1 MQENKIEAKEYEA
14 NWEENKQVESN
25 FKKVFIPEDSYNA
38 NLKAIEVVELPD
50 FNDKTKK
57 LEKLALMLDIKEKGV
72 ELTHFLQ
79 PKISKGSTNKQGK
92 VYSNSKLYDL
102 LVDLNLKDKFKEE
115 VGSKFTANKVV
126 DFLNKYLTGKVLR
139 VTVKTSK
146 ANTPEQYSGIS
157 KILRFVEWWH
167 MDENL
172 KKEIVELMREIQNQD
187 SIEIGNSKTG
197 VIKVYVNF
205 DDPLSAERKL
215 SDAITLLQ
223 NKRKEVLG
231 E

>member
-79 PKISKGSTNKQGK
+79 PKISKGSTN
-92 VYSNSKLYDL
+92 N
-102 LVDLNLKDKFKEE
+102 N
-115 VGSKFTANKVV
+115 
-126 DFLNKYLTGKVLR
+126 
-139 VTVKTSK
+139 
-146 ANTPEQYSGIS
+146 I
-157 KILRFVEWWH
+157 
-167 MDENL
+167 
-172 KKEIVELMREIQNQD
+172 
-187 SIEIGNSKTG
+187 
-197 VIKVYVNF
+197 
-205 DDPLSAERKL
+205 
-215 SDAITLLQ
+215 
-223 NKRKEVLG
+223 
-231 E
+231 

>member
-14 NWEENKQVESN
+14 NWEENTKSETN

-57 LEKLALMLDIKEKGV
+57 LEKLALMFDIKEKGV

-115 VGSKFTANKVV
+115 VGPKFSAAKVV
-126 DFLNKYLTGKVLR
+126 EFLNKYLTGKVLR
-139 VTVKTSK
+139 VSVKTSK

-157 KILRFVEWWH
+157 KILRFVE
-167 MDENL
+167 
-172 KKEIVELMREIQNQD
+172 
-187 SIEIGNSKTG
+187 
-197 VIKVYVNF
+197 
-205 DDPLSAERKL
+205 
-215 SDAITLLQ
+215 
-223 NKRKEVLG
+223 
-231 E
+231 

>member
-1 MQENKIEAKEYEA
+1 MQENKIEVKEYEA
-14 NWEENKQVESN
+14 NWEENKQKESS

-57 LEKLALMLDIKEKGV
+57 LEKLALMLDIKEKEV

-115 VGSKFTANKVV
+115 VGQKFSAQKVV
-126 DFLNKYLTGKVLR
+126 DFLNKYLTGKTLR

-146 ANTPEQYSGIS
+146 ANTPEQYSSIS
-157 KILRFVEWWH
+157 KILRFVE
-167 MDENL
+167 
-172 KKEIVELMREIQNQD
+172 
-187 SIEIGNSKTG
+187 
-197 VIKVYVNF
+197 
-205 DDPLSAERKL
+205 
-215 SDAITLLQ
+215 
-223 NKRKEVLG
+223 
-231 E
+231 

>member
-1 MQENKIEAKEYEA
+1 MQENKVEVKEYEA
-14 NWEENKQVESN
+14 NWEENTKTESN

-57 LEKLALMLDIKEKGV
+57 LEKLALMFDIKEKGV

-115 VGSKFTANKVV
+115 VGPKFTANKVV
-126 DFLNKYLTGKVLR
+126 DFLNKYLTGKTLR

-157 KILRFVEWWH
+157 KILRFVEWWR

-172 KKEIVELMREIQNQD
+172 KKEIVELMRELQNQD

-197 VIKVYVNF
+197 VIKIYVNF

>member
-1 MQENKIEAKEYEA
+1 MQENKVEVKEYEA

-157 KILRFVEWWH
+157 KILRFVEWWR

-172 KKEIVELMREIQNQD
+172 KKEIVELMHELQNQD

-205 DDPLSAERKL
+205 DNPLSAERKL